1 MNAIE
6 IKNLSKHYKDFS
18 LDNVSFNLPSGCI
31 LGLIGENGA
40 GKSTTIRMIMN
51 AARRDSGEINVLG
64 KNNLSPEFEAV
75 KQEIGVVLDE
85 ANFPEMLT
93 AKQVNNVMKY
103 TFTNW
108 DELLYFD
115 YLKKFSLPEKK
126 AFKDFSR
133 GMKMKL
139 AIAVALSH
147 HPKLLVLDEATGGL
161 DPIVRD
167 EILDIFNDF
176 TRRDEQH
183 SILMSSHI
191 VSDLEKLCDY
201 IAFLHEGKLL
211 FCEEKDRLLET
222 YGVLH
227 CSKEELSALP
237 RSVIQGGTRSSNYG
251 GVEALVLRKKIP
263 ANLKVDY
270 ANIEDIILFLAK
282 KEHLK

>member
-1 MNAIE
+1 M
-6 IKNLSKHYKDFS
+6 LFRS
-18 LDNVSFNLPSGCI
+18 
-31 LGLIGENGA
+31 

-51 AARRDSGEINVLG
+51 AARRDSGEINILG

-227 CSKEELSALP
+227 CSKDELSALP

-251 GVEALVLRKKIP
+251 GVEALVLRKKVP